1 MKEQLNL
8 LANIMKAV
16 LKQLSSKTQ
25 NLADQFLTLITL
37 NLKSNQLQQRILGF
51 SNQVVGTYMP
61 KLDTTHRVYR
71 Q

>member
-1 MKEQLNL
+1 MKEQFNL

-25 NLADQFLTLITL
+25 NLADRSLTLITL

-61 KLDTTHRVYR
+61 KIATTRRVYR

>member
-1 MKEQLNL
+1 MKEQFNL

-16 LKQLSSKTQ
+16 LKQLSSKTR
-25 NLADQFLTLITL
+25 NLADRSLTLITL

-61 KLDTTHRVYR
+61 KLDTTLRVYR